1 MSDADAAAGAPLWD
15 SGDVASSNCSQ
26 IVYGGKALAPFTRYA
41 WTVSW
46 TSSAGAKSPAAS
58 TVLYYTWLYDERPW
72 LCFTV
77 PTSGL

>member
-58 TVLYYTWLYDERPW
+58 GRFGAPHNPLSPTVIFLARN
-72 LCFTV
+72 
-77 PTSGL
+77 